1 MAADPSFKAK
11 LSRLTKD
18 RILRRKQRKADLPA
32 TISRQEDS
40 DNEFVSDENADFNP
54 SRAQT
59 PSEGDSSS
67 DEG

>member
-40 DNEFVSDENADFNP
+40 DNEFVWDESADFNP
-54 SRAQT
+54 SQAQT